1 MSSTAAG
8 SPTDSGNKVMAR
20 IVDLGRGYVAW
31 LALHAASMM
40 GKEPAIDG
48 EADASWRAR

>member
-1 MSSTAAG
+1 LKAHAST
-8 SPTDSGNKVMAR
+8 TVMERIGNAR
-20 IVDLGRGYVAW
+20 RGYLAW
-31 LALHAASMM
+31 LALQASSIT